1 MAQFNCKNWREA
13 KEYALRYPEL
23 IRIIMIQN
31 KSLLEYD
38 PMHSI
43 ELSATPSKEEII
55 PIIER
60 IEGKY
65 FPPSILTRSN
75 ELYEKELTNPQ
86 WINKSNEIKA
96 RDFHICQRCYNSIV
110 LNDISE
116 LKQYLDNPNDLET
129 IKALFPYNPTNE
141 DIKNCLQININEKLT
156 VYESIAYK
164 NLYFYT
170 LIKHY
175 PKSNIYSAIYQS
187 HNQTINFPSIDY
199 KTIFISHK
207 EKEADFNKLYWGEY
221 HVTNCYVLNYKKK
234 PKKLYWQYCEFG
246 DTNDKLI
253 LSHCGDLEGH
263 FYSKE
268 YRGIGILSRN
278 QYSIVFPL
286 YSLNTRSQLEVHHK
300 HYRKKDGIYK
310 KPWEYSNDELM
321 VLCHECHQEVHKKPI
336 PIIYE

>member
-116 LKQYLDNPNDLET
+116 LQNILT
-129 IKALFPYNPTNE
+129 AI
-141 DIKNCLQININEKLT
+141 QISNL
-156 VYESIAYK
+156 SIHVFK
-164 NLYFYT
+164 IDSMLRDV
-170 LIKHY
+170 I
-175 PKSNIYSAIYQS
+175 AIL
-187 HNQTINFPSIDY
+187 
-199 KTIFISHK
+199 K
-207 EKEADFNKLYWGEY
+207 
-221 HVTNCYVLNYKKK
+221 
-234 PKKLYWQYCEFG
+234 
-246 DTNDKLI
+246 
-253 LSHCGDLEGH
+253 
-263 FYSKE
+263 
-268 YRGIGILSRN
+268 
-278 QYSIVFPL
+278 
-286 YSLNTRSQLEVHHK
+286 
-300 HYRKKDGIYK
+300 
-310 KPWEYSNDELM
+310 
-321 VLCHECHQEVHKKPI
+321 
-336 PIIYE
+336 

>member
-116 LKQYLDNPNDLET
+116 LQKYL
-129 IKALFPYNPTNE
+129 
-141 DIKNCLQININEKLT
+141 NCNTDFEFINTCFQNRFNVKGRNCNSQIILQGYIPKL
-156 VYESIAYK
+156 K
-164 NLYFYT
+164 LYSYT
-170 LIKHY
+170 LNSFSKYLWEENNKVIFFSEREIESSTEINWNYGTFFDEK
-175 PKSNIYSAIYQS
+175 NRVTGYQ
-187 HNQTINFPSIDY
+187 HKCDY
-199 KTIFISHK
+199 T
-207 EKEADFNKLYWGEY
+207 L
-221 HVTNCYVLNYKKK
+221 L
-234 PKKLYWQYCEFG
+234 WQYCELG
-246 DTNDKLI
+246 NTNNQLI
-253 LSHCGDLEGH
+253 LSHCGNDAGD
-263 FYSKE
+263 YYKE
-268 YRGIGILSRN
+268 DKTNKRHGILTYN
-278 QYSIVFPL
+278 QYSIIFPL
-286 YSLNTRSQLEVHHK
+286 YSLNTRPQLEVHHK

-321 VLCHECHQEVHKKPI
+321 VLCHECHQEVHKEPI